1 MEIEKRDRTRNF
13 WLEYF
18 EHVFFPIGSQSRI
31 LPHFVPPC
39 RTLPHLPP
47 PPCPQNHSNPPVASW
62 KQVEKGKDDH
72 WSCQQLQRGSGSMAR
87 RLPVPTLPSNP
98 SRLQCRSRPKRRCH
112 PRQCRRRAV
121 ATSAFIPVLTVQR
134 RRMMTIAKRTLIQTA
149 LLLANPSSHPNRVRL
164 FVITSEHPAQPATR
178 LE

>member
-1 MEIEKRDRTRNF
+1 MEIEKRDRTRNLL
-13 WLEYF
+13 LEYF
-18 EHVFFPIGSQSRI
+18 ERVFFSIGSQSRI
-31 LPHFVPPC
+31 LPHFVAPC
-39 RTLPHLPP
+39 RTLLHPPP
-47 PPCPQNHSNPPVASW
+47 PPCPQNCSNPPVAPW
-62 KQVEKGKDDH
+62 KEVEKGKGDH
-72 WSCQQLQRGSGSMAR
+72 WSCQQLQQGSGSMAR
-87 RLPVPTLPSNP
+87 QLPVPTLPSNP
-98 SRLQCRSRPKRRCH
+98 SGPQCRSRPKRRCH